1 MIHRSLGTETK
12 AAVLLAALSLA
23 TAVPAGSGQPLG
35 YEDTAKLAA
44 LADDPRLSAEDN
56 FAFELGR
63 AVVDRGSGA
72 SSTYIVTATQDYRS
86 KTTGG
91 KVRLSVLEKEAGGTM
106 THLLTINAGKFK
118 TVAQLT
124 GTLADIFR
132 EDLAVPAADQEIGKI
147 GDLGHGGEIR
157 FFAESNEALRYDWA
171 APGEPVHSTRF
182 KRADIQVFLG
192 ILTHPKAG
200 A

>member
-1 MIHRSLGTETK
+1 MIHRSISPGRK
-12 AAVLLAALSLA
+12 AAAVLASFSLALAAPRAGAQFASP
-23 TAVPAGSGQPLG
+23 TAAPAAPAS
-35 YEDTAKLAA
+35 
-44 LADDPRLSAEDN
+44 SAEPVPEDR

-63 AVVDRGSGA
+63 AVVDRGGGA

-91 KVRLSVLEKEAGGTM
+91 KVRLSVLETGAGGTM

-118 TVAQLT
+118 TVSQLT

-132 EDLAVPAADQEIGKI
+132 KDLAVPAANQEIGKI

-157 FFAESNEALRYDWA
+157 FVAESNDTLRYDWA

-182 KRADIQVFLG
+182 KRTDIQVFLG
-192 ILTHPKAG
+192 ILTHPKTG

>member
-12 AAVLLAALSLA
+12 AAVLLVALALAIAA
-23 TAVPAGSGQPLG
+23 PAGSGQPLG
-35 YEDTAKLAA
+35 NEDTAKLGA
-44 LADDPRLSAEDN
+44 LADDPQFTFL
-56 FAFELGR
+56 LGQ
-63 AVVDRGSGA
+63 AVVERGGGA
-72 SSTYIVTATQDYRS
+72 SSTYIVTATQDDRS

-124 GTLADIFR
+124 GILVDIFR
-132 EDLAVPAADQEIGKI
+132 KDLAVAAANQEIGKI

-157 FFAESNEALRYDWA
+157 FFAESNDVLRYDWA

-182 KRADIQVFLG
+182 KRADIQAFLG
-192 ILTHPKAG
+192 ILTRPKAG